1 MRAAIYKGVKNIT
14 IENLSKPQA
23 GVNDIVVKVMR
34 NGICGSDLHAYNL
47 GGDEI
52 GIYVWSAIG
61 HEFVG
66 IVSDIGSNVEDIH
79 VNDHVFINQF
89 KLKESQEC

>member
-14 IENLSKPQA
+14 IENLLKPQA

-52 GIYVWSAIG
+52 GIYV
-61 HEFVG
+61 
-66 IVSDIGSNVEDIH
+66 
-79 VNDHVFINQF
+79 
-89 KLKESQEC
+89 